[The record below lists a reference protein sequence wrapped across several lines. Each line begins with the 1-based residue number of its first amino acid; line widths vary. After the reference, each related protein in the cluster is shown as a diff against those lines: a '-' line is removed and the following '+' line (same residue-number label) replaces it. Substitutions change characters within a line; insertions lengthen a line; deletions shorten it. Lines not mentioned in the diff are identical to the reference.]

1 MLIITRKAG
10 QVICIELGPEADPA
24 TPIGDIFVEGAV
36 EIIVAQV
43 RGSYVRLGVSAP
55 PALAIVRKEI
65 KTARP

>member
-10 QVICIELGPEADPA
+10 QIICIELDPETDPA
-24 TPIGDIFVEGAV
+24 TPIGEIFAEGAI

-55 PALAIVRKEI
+55 PTLAIVRKEI
-65 KTARP
+65 QTARR

>member
-10 QVICIELGPEADPA
+10 QVICIDLGPDTDPA
-24 TPIGDIFVEGAV
+24 TPIGEVFTEGTI

-55 PALAIVRKEI
+55 LALAIRRAEV
-65 KTARP
+65 

>member
-10 QVICIELGPEADPA
+10 QAIRIELAPDVDPA
-24 TPIGDIFVEGAV
+24 TPVGEVLAEGAI

-55 PALAIVRKEI
+55 LALAIRRAEV
-65 KTARP
+65 